1 MSAFISPE
9 TNRLAT
15 NTTAESVVNVE
26 VADIVTRA
34 DWQVRVKVDGGTVQ
48 NYASEMRAGAAFP
61 PLRIARID
69 GALYLVDGWHRLE
82 AARVNGESSVGAVV
96 SDMTEAE
103 AQWAA
108 AQANLTHGLPL
119 KPREVREVFRA
130 YVRSKQ
136 HRKGTRRAVN
146 IYARHASSPRSHQRC
161 DSLLPAPSPVHM
173 HGN

>member
-34 DWQVRVKVDGGTVQ
+34 DWQVRFKMDAGTVKR
-48 NYASEMRAGAAFP
+48 YASAMRAGAAFP
-61 PLRIARID
+61 AVRIARID

-82 AARVNGESSVGAVV
+82 AVRVNGESSVDAVV

-103 AQWAA
+103 AQ
-108 AQANLTHGLPL
+108 
-119 KPREVREVFRA
+119 
-130 YVRSKQ
+130 
-136 HRKGTRRAVN
+136 
-146 IYARHASSPRSHQRC
+146 
-161 DSLLPAPSPVHM
+161 
-173 HGN
+173 